1 MNQVLSEKLKALPN
15 RSGVYFYRD
24 KKGKIIYIGKASSL
38 KRRVG
43 SYFQKTKH
51 DIKTSVLVSKIDRL
65 DWIETD
71 SELDALFLES
81 EMIKRYK
88 PVFNVLEKDDK
99 NNLYIK
105 ITVADDFPIVSYV
118 RRPSDDKA
126 RYFGPFLLSRDVRAA
141 MRYLARIFPYITDR
155 RWPKISPL
163 QYQIGVM
170 PHPDISKEVYR
181 KQIFNLIMVLEG
193 KSQKLV
199 RELER
204 EMKRLARAK
213 QFEQAGTVRDQYL
226 ALKSLEQKIIFGK
239 DESHDLSLD
248 LALNGLVE
256 LFDLIHEPR
265 RIEAYDISNFAGGD
279 AVSSMV
285 VFSDGLP
292 NQAQYRKFK
301 MRTRGPNDF
310 AMMHET
316 LRRRFSGRND
326 WPKPD
331 LILIDGGKG
340 QLDSALE
347 AMAELGV
354 DIPTFGL
361 AKRLE
366 EIVRRDKNGNFLV
379 VELGLDS
386 PIVKLLQR
394 IRDEAHRFA
403 VSYHTNLR
411 DRRTKTSILDSITGV
426 GPATRRK
433 LIREFGSVAGV
444 RQATEAELKAVVG
457 GKAKSIKEALK

>member
-1 MNQVLSEKLKALPN
+1 MNQALNEKLKTLPN

-38 KRRVG
+38 KRRVS

-51 DIKTSVLVSKIDRL
+51 DLKTSVLVSKIDRL

-105 ITVADDFPIVSYV
+105 ITVADNFPIVSYV

-126 RYFGPFLLSRDVRAA
+126 RYFGPFLSSRDVRAA

-163 QYQIGVM
+163 QYQIGIM
-170 PHPDISKEVYR
+170 PHPDTPKELYR
-181 KQIFNLIMVLEG
+181 KQVFNLIMVLEG

-256 LFDLIHEPR
+256 LFELTGEPR

-310 AMMHET
+310 AMMRET
-316 LRRRFSGRND
+316 LSRRFSGRND

-340 QLDSALE
+340 QLGSALE
-347 AMAELGV
+347 AMTELGV
-354 DIPTFGL
+354 NIPTFGL

-366 EIVRRDKNGNFLV
+366 EIVQRDKNGDFLV

-411 DRRTKTSILDSITGV
+411 DRRTKTSILDSIIGV

-457 GKAKSIKEALK
+457 IKAKSIKEALK